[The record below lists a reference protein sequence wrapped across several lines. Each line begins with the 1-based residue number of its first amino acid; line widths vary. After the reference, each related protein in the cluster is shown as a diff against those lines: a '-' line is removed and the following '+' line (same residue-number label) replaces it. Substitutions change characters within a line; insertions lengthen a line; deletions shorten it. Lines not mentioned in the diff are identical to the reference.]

1 MNNSVF
7 TDIAS
12 RGNVAGI
19 KPGYDYSH
27 LDKYGIIR
35 ENTPLDDKMVLI
47 GKTTTNS
54 EDSEVSIDGSV
65 FPKKG
70 QLGFVDKSFITEG
83 EEGFRIAKVRVREE
97 RMPAIGD
104 KMASRAGQ
112 KGTLGLIIPEE
123 DMPFTADGVRPD
135 LIINPHALP
144 SRMTIG
150 QLIESLFGKACVTYG
165 GFGDCTAFQTKGP
178 NTEVYGKMLVE
189 QGFHSSGNQILYNG
203 MSGQQLYSEIFIGPT
218 YYMRLKHMVKDKINY
233 RARGPRTVLTRQTV
247 QGRANDGG
255 LRIGEMERD
264 GILAHGASAFLNE
277 SFLVR
282 GDEYYM
288 AVCNKTGCIAVY
300 NKALNIFLSPFADGP
315 IKFNTTLD
323 GKMNVENVSK
333 FGRSFSIVRIPY
345 ALKLMI
351 HELQVL
357 NVQMRIITEDNIDQ
371 LMNMS
376 YSNNV
381 NQLLKNDNPNMIALI
396 GQITKEMTELKRY
409 VKQDN
414 IIPKNETPEFPTFGE
429 EYHEA
434 TTSPEYATG
443 SPAYRSPY
451 DSDVLTPE
459 VQEGNSPK
467 YNPNA
472 SSSSSPADATGSP
485 AYQSPYLTPEV
496 NQGNSPVYNPN
507 SPVYNPNSPVYNPN
521 KSSSPESM
529 LDSPE
534 YNPVYNPNSPV
545 YNPLSSDEKI
555 GPSGS
560 PPIRNPEVKAQ
571 FEALP
576 ERDKVLLQ
584 HMLAEKRQELS
595 KESAIEAIKLQEE
608 AKAQSKS
615 EEKQRTAILDI
626 EAEKKEE
633 IPELESESESELKSK
648 SSSSGTKKVVLFDL
662 KENMK

>member
-1 MNNSVF
+1 
-7 TDIAS
+7 
-12 RGNVAGI
+12 
-19 KPGYDYSH
+19 
-27 LDKYGIIR
+27 
-35 ENTPLDDKMVLI
+35 
-47 GKTTTNS
+47 
-54 EDSEVSIDGSV
+54 
-65 FPKKG
+65 
-70 QLGFVDKSFITEG
+70 
-83 EEGFRIAKVRVREE
+83 
-97 RMPAIGD
+97 
-104 KMASRAGQ
+104 
-112 KGTLGLIIPEE
+112 
-123 DMPFTADGVRPD
+123 
-135 LIINPHALP
+135 
-144 SRMTIG
+144 
-150 QLIESLFGKACVTYG
+150 
-165 GFGDCTAFQTKGP
+165 
-178 NTEVYGKMLVE
+178 
-189 QGFHSSGNQILYNG
+189 
-203 MSGQQLYSEIFIGPT
+203 
-218 YYMRLKHMVKDKINY
+218 
-233 RARGPRTVLTRQTV
+233 
-247 QGRANDGG
+247 
-255 LRIGEMERD
+255 
-264 GILAHGASAFLNE
+264 
-277 SFLVR
+277 
-282 GDEYYM
+282 
-288 AVCNKTGCIAVY
+288 
-300 NKALNIFLSPFADGP
+300 
-315 IKFNTTLD
+315 
-323 GKMNVENVSK
+323 MNVENVSK

-381 NQLLKNDNPNMIALI
+381 NQLLKNDNPNMVALI
-396 GQITKEMTELKRY
+396 GEITKEMTELKRY

-496 NQGNSPVYNPN
+496 NQGNSPKYNPNSPVYNPN

-555 GPSGS
+555 GPRT

-576 ERDKVLLQ
+576 ERDKDLLQ

-595 KESAIEAIKLQEE
+595 KESAIEAIKSQEE

-626 EAEKKEE
+626 EAEKKDE
-633 IPELESESESELKSK
+633 IPALESGSESNSK